1 MKHKE
6 IINKLT
12 NLIMRNGKKSVASK
26 ILRNSLIKVASQLDI
41 TQEQALKKCLS
52 NIKPLIDARSKKVGR
67 TSYIIPYAVT
77 EEQSIKLALKIL
89 VISARERKER
99 SFVDKLVNEFIDAIN
114 NRGNSVKKRNE
125 IHKLAEANKS
135 FAFFR

>member
-41 TQEQALKKCLS
+41 TQEQALNQCLS